1 MNDSAISPNLGLV
14 KKLLLVLP
22 GKLYV
27 LFTLFQNEQASGE
40 KIKTP
45 VEKRKL
51 YMLQEIT
58 GVTSLE
64 LGVLCRLVFG
74 DKTRVLSATDKSASN
89 VVAVFLHDKS
99 PSLSPNRDYLRVH
112 VYFLLTFFLTR

>member
-1 MNDSAISPNLGLV
+1 MRKTIPQIMHRIVKKKKNQQHMNDSAISPNLGLV

-51 YMLQEIT
+51 YML
-58 GVTSLE
+58 
-64 LGVLCRLVFG
+64 
-74 DKTRVLSATDKSASN
+74 
-89 VVAVFLHDKS
+89 
-99 PSLSPNRDYLRVH
+99 
-112 VYFLLTFFLTR
+112 